1 MAESAWRS
9 FAAHT
14 FEPLLRAVGRRLR
27 RQFKLVARLAFEDYR
42 HEWVISGCSTL
53 ALAAVLIPLLVLFGL
68 KYGIIS
74 NLIDPLIE
82 NPRYR
87 ELAPAASGSFTPDW
101 FAEMRARPDVA
112 FVVPRTRSIA
122 ASIKLRDPESAV
134 GRILDAELIPSAAG
148 DPVLAGDL
156 GTPAGFDTVLL
167 AATAAEKLG
176 IAAGERLEAIVT
188 RTRQDRQETVRLSV
202 AVAGIA
208 PISAFAR
215 DGVFVSSELIAA
227 VEDFLDGR
235 AVPALD
241 WQGTTARSD
250 ERSFASF
257 RLYAR
262 NIDDVATLRRDI
274 TEQGIDVRT
283 SIADIALVQTLD
295 RNLGVVYWIIAL
307 IAIGGYC
314 LSFAS
319 NVWAN
324 VDRKRREFSV
334 LRLTGFRT
342 EDIVWF
348 PILQAA
354 FTAVL
359 AWGLASIVF
368 FLAQGTLNALFASTV
383 GGGNPVCRL
392 EAVHLLAALAMT
404 LAAAALAAAI
414 GGRRVAELEPS
425 IGLRD

>member
-1 MAESAWRS
+1 MPKTAWS
-9 FAAHT
+9 GFIGMLGAVA
-14 FEPLLRAVGRRLR
+14 RALTRRLG

-42 HEWVISGCSTL
+42 HEWVISGCSIL

-68 KYGIIS
+68 KYGIIT
-74 NLIDPLIE
+74 NLIDPLIQ

-87 ELAPAASGSFTPDW
+87 ELAPVASGSFAPEW
-101 FAEMRARPDVA
+101 FEDMQARPEVA

-122 ASIKLRDPESAV
+122 ASIKLRDPDSDV
-134 GRILDAELIPSAAG
+134 GRILDAELIPSAQG
-148 DPVLAGDL
+148 DPVLTGELD
-156 GTPAGFDTVLL
+156 TPAGFDTVLL

-176 IAAGERLEAIVT
+176 VSAGDRLEGIVT
-188 RTRQDRQETVRLSV
+188 RTRQDRQETVRLIFSV
-202 AVAGIA
+202 SGIA

-215 DGVFVSSELIAA
+215 DGVFVSSDLIAA

-235 AVPALD
+235 AVPELD
-241 WQGTTARSD
+241 WQGTAARSS

-262 NIDDVATLRRDI
+262 SIDDVAGLREDMNR
-274 TEQGIDVRT
+274 QGLDVRT

-295 RNLGVVYWIIAL
+295 RNLGVVYWIIAI

-354 FTAVL
+354 QTAVL
-359 AWGLASIVF
+359 AWALASTVF
-368 FLAQGTLNALFASTV
+368 FLAQGTLNALFADTV

-392 EAVHLLAALAMT
+392 EPVHLLAALAMT
-404 LAAAALAAAI
+404 LVAAVLAAAV